1 MASYES
7 LVREILPYVP
17 GCPDSVVESNL
28 RAATIEFCEKTKA
41 YVQDLD
47 PITTISGVYE
57 YDFDQPTGTSVHSIL
72 WMTHDGDDLDP
83 ISPRSLELNYP
94 DWRDRS
100 TKPQVYLQKNADTF
114 WVIPI
119 PNSKVVNGIHLSVAL
134 KPTRTTNNI
143 STAFSNDY
151 RDGIIF
157 GTLYRLLRIPAR
169 AWSDP
174 SAASDYLGLFNEQV
188 SAAELRARG
197 GDLGVKR
204 LVKYKGVGLSSRNR
218 YKRYGKE
225 IDY

>member
-7 LVREILPYVP
+7 LTREILPYVS

-28 RAATIEFCEKTKA
+28 RAAAIEFCEKTKA
-41 YVQDLD
+41 YTHDVD

-57 YDFDQPTGTSVHSIL
+57 YDFDQPVGTSVHSIL

-100 TKPQVYLQKNADTF
+100 TKPQVYLQKSANTF

-119 PNSKVVNGIHLSVAL
+119 PNSKVVNGLQLSVAL

-157 GTLYRLLRIPAR
+157 GTLYRLLRIPSR
-169 AWSDP
+169 DWSDAT
-174 SAASDYLGLFNEQV
+174 AARDYLALFSDQV
-188 SAAELRARG
+188 ATAELRARS
-197 GDLGVKR
+197 GDLGVR
-204 LVKYKGVGLSSRNR
+204 RMVKYKGVGSNSRNR

>member
-7 LVREILPYVP
+7 LVKEILPYVL

-41 YVQDLD
+41 RVKDLD
-47 PITTISGVYE
+47 PITSISGSYE

-72 WMTHDGDDLDP
+72 WMIYDGEDLDP

-100 TKPQVYLQKNADTF
+100 TKPQVYLQKTADAF
-114 WVIPI
+114 WVVPV
-119 PNSKVVNGIHLSVAL
+119 PNSKIAEGIQLSVAL

-143 STAFSNDY
+143 STSFSNDY

-157 GTLYRLLRIPAR
+157 GTLYRLLRIPSR
-169 AWSDP
+169 EWSDP
-174 SAASDYLGLFNEQV
+174 LAASDYLGLFNEQV
-188 SAAELRARG
+188 RAAELRARS
-197 GDLGVKR
+197 GDLGVRR
-204 LVKYKGVGLSSRNR
+204 LVKYKGVGMNSRNR
-218 YKRYGKE
+218 YRRYGKE
-225 IDY
+225 VDF

>member
-7 LVREILPYVP
+7 LIKEILPYVP
-17 GCPDSVVESNL
+17 GCPDSVVEANL
-28 RAATIEFCEKTKA
+28 RSATIEFCEKTKA
-41 YVQDLD
+41 YVYDLD
-47 PITTISGVYE
+47 AITSISGVYE

-72 WMTHDGDDLDP
+72 WMTYDGEDLDP

-100 TKPQVYLQKNADTF
+100 STPQVYLQKNADTF

-119 PNSKVVNGIHLSVAL
+119 PNAKTVNGIRLSVAL

-157 GTLYRLLRIPAR
+157 GTLYRLMRIPAR
-169 AWSDP
+169 EWSDP
-174 SAASDYLGLFNEQV
+174 MAAGDYLGLFNEQV
-188 SAAELRARG
+188 ATAELRARS

-204 LVKYKGVGLSSRNR
+204 VVQYQGVGMNPRKR
-218 YKRYGKE
+218 YRRYGKE